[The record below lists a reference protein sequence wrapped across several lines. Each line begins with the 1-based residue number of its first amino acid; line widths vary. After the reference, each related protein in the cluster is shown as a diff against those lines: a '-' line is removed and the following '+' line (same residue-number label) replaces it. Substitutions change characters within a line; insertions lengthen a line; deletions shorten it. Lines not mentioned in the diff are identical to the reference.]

1 MIKRIIAR
9 LDIKNNFLVKGMHLE
24 GLRILGYPE
33 FFAEKYFEENID
45 EIIFQDIV
53 ASLYKRN
60 QLSSLTNKISKNI
73 FVPITVG
80 GGIRN
85 INDIKEALVNG
96 ADRVSINTAAVNDK
110 KFIKESVKLFGSS
123 TITIMIETLKVGEKY
138 KVYTDSGRTE
148 TNLDTFDWIKEVQ
161 DLVIGT
167 KSLSLRNWKKT
178 RYYAN
183 VVEFYYFN
191 RLLQIP
197 ILLISRYCGASFTR
211 LFSKLAQINDINIYS
226 YVDDRPSTKR
236 GTIYITILVY
246 LVICLN
252 LMCILKNFHFIFK
265 NFFDH
270 TFFWFSSAIYQSFW

>member
-1 MIKRIIAR
+1 LIKRIIAR

-33 FFAEKYFEENID
+33 FFARKYFEENID
-45 EIIFQDIV
+45 EIIFQDVV

-85 INDIKEALVNG
+85 INDIKEILING

-123 TITIMIETLKVGEKY
+123 TITIIIETLKVGEKY

-148 TNLDTFDWIKEVQ
+148 TNINTFDWIKEVQ
-161 DLVIGT
+161 DMGVGEIILTSINNEGT
-167 KSLSLRNWKKT
+167 GKGFDLNLYEKASKICNISLLAHGGTRSPEDVYKLFVNSDIDGAIIASAFHFNYYKELLKKKKISLQGSTNFLIDKNYKNIFFCEIKNLKK
-178 RYYAN
+178 Y
-183 VVEFYYFN
+183 
-191 RLLQIP
+191 L
-197 ILLISRYCGASFTR
+197 
-211 LFSKLAQINDINIYS
+211 KLKKINI
-226 YVDDRPSTKR
+226 R
-236 GTIYITILVY
+236 
-246 LVICLN
+246 
-252 LMCILKNFHFIFK
+252 
-265 NFFDH
+265 
-270 TFFWFSSAIYQSFW
+270 

>member
-85 INDIKEALVNG
+85 INDIKEVLVNG

-138 KVYTDSGRTE
+138 KVFTDSGRTE
-148 TNLDTFDWIKEVQ
+148 TNIDTFDWIKEVQ
-161 DLVIGT
+161 DMRVGEIILTSINNEGTGKGFDLDLYEKASTICKISLLAHGGT
-167 KSLSLRNWKKT
+167 KNLEDVYKLFLNTDIDGVVVASAFHFNYYKELLIKK
-178 RYYAN
+178 
-183 VVEFYYFN
+183 EI
-191 RLLQIP
+191 LLQG
-197 ILLISRYCGASFTR
+197 STSF
-211 LFSKLAQINDINIYS
+211 LVNKDKKNIFFFGIQDLKKYLKSKNINI
-226 YVDDRPSTKR
+226 R
-236 GTIYITILVY
+236 
-246 LVICLN
+246 
-252 LMCILKNFHFIFK
+252 
-265 NFFDH
+265 
-270 TFFWFSSAIYQSFW
+270 